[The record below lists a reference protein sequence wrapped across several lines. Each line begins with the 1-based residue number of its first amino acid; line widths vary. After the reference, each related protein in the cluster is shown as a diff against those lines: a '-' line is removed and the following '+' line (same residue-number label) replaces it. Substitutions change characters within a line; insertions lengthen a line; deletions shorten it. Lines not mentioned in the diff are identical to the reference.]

1 MAEEKKAPEG
11 APPPEA
17 KKPEATAEAA
27 HPAPKAS
34 AAGGSPWLPV
44 LVVIIILPI
53 LSFVVS
59 DLVILPRIKRTLG
72 DIAKVQ
78 QESAQPAAGGPLPT
92 EHKEKK
98 KGEKGKEG
106 KEGKE
111 SGPAEV
117 KFDNVVAN
125 LSGAMKSRFVK
136 VSFTIAGESEE
147 FKATIEASRARIID
161 TSLSILGALTVA
173 ELDEPGMKNIV
184 RSDLINA
191 MNQALG
197 EPLVKE
203 LYFSEFVI
211 Q

>member
-11 APPPEA
+11 APAPEA
-17 KKPEATAEAA
+17 KKPDATAEGAPAA
-27 HPAPKAS
+27 AKAPAGA
-34 AAGGSPWLPV
+34 SPWLPV
-44 LVVIIILPI
+44 LVVILILPV